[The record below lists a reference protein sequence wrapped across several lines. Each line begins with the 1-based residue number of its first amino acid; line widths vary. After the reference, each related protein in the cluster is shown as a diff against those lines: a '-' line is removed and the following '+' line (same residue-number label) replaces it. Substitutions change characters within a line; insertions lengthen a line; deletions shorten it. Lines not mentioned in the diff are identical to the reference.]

1 MRDIPTISSQIR
13 DEPGR
18 DSTCPDVEGK
28 LGVWCGAAQ
37 TIEADG
43 LVVVSTRKTGRVL
56 HDGGPY
62 KVVHD
67 VKWSPT
73 YDVLKDR
80 VRAAFREIQR
90 RHARNVALEVDGTLS
105 GKQRT
110 LMTRVLVEVLQ
121 DENEMT
127 RLVLCIST
135 RKEHGLWIE
144 LLLDHLRA
152 DTDSSESENDDDD
165 EGSNYEY
172 GVVLPETED
181 ESAGSD
187 DETSGDSSIED
198 EDDDID
204 KVDED
209 DVNRQD
215 MQRPQRHTRERAPPQ
230 WYGDVMTH

>member
-1 MRDIPTISSQIR
+1 M
-13 DEPGR
+13 
-18 DSTCPDVEGK
+18 
-28 LGVWCGAAQ
+28 
-37 TIEADG
+37 
-43 LVVVSTRKTGRVL
+43 VVSTRKTGRIL
-56 HDGGPY
+56 HDGGTY
-62 KVVHD
+62 KVVLD
-67 VKWSPT
+67 VIWSPT
-73 YDVLKDR
+73 YGVLKDR

-110 LMTRVLVEVLQ
+110 LMTRILVEVLQ

-127 RLVLCIST
+127 RLVLCVIT
-135 RKEHGLWIE
+135 KKEHGLWIE
-144 LLLDHLRA
+144 LLLDYLRA

-165 EGSNYEY
+165 QDSNYEY

-204 KVDED
+204 KVDEN
-209 DVNRQD
+209 DVK
-215 MQRPQRHTRERAPPQ
+215 
-230 WYGDVMTH
+230 